1 MCGRSVVGLAGG
13 NCCKSVKI
21 SALRTRAKAIDCKKE
36 LTRRAYEL
44 LPWEKLPLEEPPE
57 GAVELN
63 IPPTPCPPC
72 ALPPD
77 PHRLPPPDEGE
88 VELPPAPAPEV
99 EDEDDPVGIAFM
111 DTEYEPFD
119 PALLPAE
126 LAEVASPEAEDTVSS
141 DDEPELAVESLDPD
155 PSRRVRCSLESPE
168 AEEALA

>member
-1 MCGRSVVGLAGG
+1 M
-13 NCCKSVKI
+13 
-21 SALRTRAKAIDCKKE
+21 RTRAKAIDCKKG

-44 LPWEKLPLEEPPE
+44 LPCEKLPLEEPPE

-63 IPPTPCPPC
+63 IPPAPCPLC
-72 ALPPD
+72 ALPLD

-99 EDEDDPVGIAFM
+99 DDEDDPVGIAFM
-111 DTEYEPFD
+111 DMEYEPPLD
-119 PALLPAE
+119 PSLLPPE
-126 LAEVASPEAEDTVSS
+126 LEEVTSAEAEDMVSS